1 MFQPSTANFSS
12 SIASFA
18 GLSTSLSSALAYS
31 VELRDANITVVDDC
45 GVIVLEGE
53 APLACLARIS
63 DIAASIVGSR
73 FCNLIRPI

>member
-1 MFQPSTANFSS
+1 MFQPSPANFSS

-18 GLSTSLSSALAYS
+18 GLSASLSSALAYA

-53 APLACLARIS
+53 APFACLARIS
-63 DIAASIVGSR
+63 DIAASIVGSK
-73 FCNLIRPI
+73 FCNLIGPV